1 MPRTGKITPRE
12 IKPDPI
18 YDNKMVTKLV
28 NNTMQQG
35 KKTLAQHHVYS
46 AFKIIK
52 EKHKKDPIEL
62 FETAVRNV
70 TPQMEV
76 RSRRVGGAAYQVP
89 TPIKGRKGLSLAIR
103 WLVKGARKRPN
114 NQYHTFADKLAA
126 EIVDASNGE
135 GMAFQR
141 KITSH
146 KMAEAN
152 KAFAHFRW

>member
-12 IKPDPI
+12 VDPDAI
-18 YDNKMVTKLV
+18 YGSRLVNKLI
-28 NNTMQQG
+28 NNTMKQG
-35 KKTLAQHHVYS
+35 KKTVAERQVYT
-46 AFKIIK
+46 ALNLIK
-52 EKHKKDPIEL
+52 EKGVKDPLEL
-62 FETAVRNV
+62 FESAVRNV

-76 RSRRVGGAAYQVP
+76 HSRRVGGAAYQVP
-89 TPIKGRKGLSLAIR
+89 TPVKGRRGVSIALR

-114 NQYHTFADKLAA
+114 REYHTFAEKLAA
-126 EIVDASNGE
+126 ELIDAANGE

-146 KMAEAN
+146 KMADAN